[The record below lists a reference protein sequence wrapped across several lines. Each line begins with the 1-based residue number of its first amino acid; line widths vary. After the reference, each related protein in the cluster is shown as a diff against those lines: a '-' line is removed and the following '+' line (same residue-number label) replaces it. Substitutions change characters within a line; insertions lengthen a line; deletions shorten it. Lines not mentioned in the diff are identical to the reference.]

1 MTSVGDAPQNASAVI
16 SHGVRR
22 TPITL
27 FMRLQSSP
35 LINRNDLLTT
45 LYDSRDYLR
54 KEGNGT
60 LAAGDDPFNS
70 TKGVGVM
77 GSNCE
82 LTIGSGPQPAPQ
94 LTYEDLNDV
103 VQGLLDYLLYPFKPS
118 VASVN
123 FAIYHASEGFI
134 GTGTVTTKPKGASSG
149 DSSTGSA
156 ATA

>member
-1 MTSVGDAPQNASAVI
+1 MGDAPQNASVVVSHAV
-16 SHGVRR
+16 RQ

-27 FMRLQSSP
+27 FMRLESSP
-35 LINRNDLLTT
+35 LIDRNDLVTA
-45 LYDSRDYLR
+45 LYDSRNYLR
-54 KEGNGT
+54 KQGNGT

-70 TKGVGVM
+70 TKSAGVTDW
-77 GSNCE
+77 NCE
-82 LTIGSGPQPAPQ
+82 LTIGSGPLPASQ

-118 VASVN
+118 VASVT

-134 GTGTVTTKPKGASSG
+134 GTGTVTTKPDGAPQG
-149 DSSTGSA
+149 GPSTGSA